1 MGTEEL
7 SLFETVFEFLNNLI
21 DRQMDTCVNC
31 LSPRDLQSAR
41 FKTIAHTRARFG
53 NFERRTN
60 DCSCLRA
67 LQELTS
73 VTSSLSLSRE
83 RNGTKNEER
92 NREDPEKRLFF
103 VVLLLIESL
112 VQRTCRLCETRRV
125 WEIPSSTGNSLSLRE
140 SVYSRRLV
148 LQTL

>member
-1 MGTEEL
+1 MGTGEL
-7 SLFETVFEFLNNLI
+7 SLFETVFEFLKNLI

-73 VTSSLSLSRE
+73 VTSSLSLSLANGTE
-83 RNGTKNEER
+83 RRTKNETEKILR
-92 NREDPEKRLFF
+92 NDFFLLF
-103 VVLLLIESL
+103 
-112 VQRTCRLCETRRV
+112 CC
-125 WEIPSSTGNSLSLRE
+125 
-140 SVYSRRLV
+140 
-148 LQTL
+148 